1 MTLHEL
7 RRRWQDGELDKRS
20 YAEQL
25 REQHQ
30 LLNEYA
36 AFLEDTKVEAL
47 DLSQGEVTMLSRWA
61 PARFYCDF
69 ADLGTPP
76 TVSVA
81 FGEYESTEMA
91 MLLSLLE
98 GADAFLDIGAN
109 IGWYAVH
116 ASALFPE
123 LKVVAVEPVE
133 STHAVLTRNIALN
146 GSHVT
151 PVRVGVSDAPGSAS
165 IQVPQAMAGAASLH
179 LSREYDDELTETIA
193 LTTLDALADEFRIE
207 PDVIKIDVEGAELLV
222 LRGGVETLKRNRPAV
237 LAEMLR
243 IHSAPFGYHPN
254 EIIDLMDSLSYR
266 CFSSTGDHWEPFTSM
281 TADTVETNFLFLH
294 TDRHAELVTQLSSG
308 APS

>member
-1 MTLHEL
+1 
-7 RRRWQDGELDKRS
+7 
-20 YAEQL
+20 
-25 REQHQ
+25 
-30 LLNEYA
+30 
-36 AFLEDTKVEAL
+36 
-47 DLSQGEVTMLSRWA
+47 
-61 PARFYCDF
+61 
-69 ADLGTPP
+69 
-76 TVSVA
+76 
-81 FGEYESTEMA
+81 
-91 MLLSLLE
+91 
-98 GADAFLDIGAN
+98 
-109 IGWYAVH
+109 
-116 ASALFPE
+116 
-123 LKVVAVEPVE
+123 
-133 STHAVLTRNIALN
+133 
-146 GSHVT
+146 
-151 PVRVGVSDAPGSAS
+151 
-165 IQVPQAMAGAASLH
+165 MAGAASLH